1 MFTHRNLRSHN
12 LFRNFVT
19 DHTILRKGTKR
30 SKQLLKEQ
38 NNVERVLQGKT
49 AVITGASR
57 GIGAAT
63 AKRFAAEGANLVLT
77 ARTVDKHPTL
87 AGSLNE
93 TAEACTGLGAKVHI
107 IQADLSHE
115 KSRLRIIP
123 TALEE
128 FGTVNILV
136 NNAVA
141 AIYKPLDQYSLKH
154 RRIMTE
160 INVQA
165 PLDLIQQS
173 LPSMFEANEGWII
186 NLSSGSKRHP
196 SGPPY
201 DLGGVKGVYGFY
213 GATKAMLDRLTTALA
228 SELADKRIRVNT
240 VEPKAAVLSEG
251 ADAVVGDMLTSSQ
264 IESMEA
270 MVESILFLAH
280 CKPEHTGR
288 NEISLDVI
296 DQQNLTV
303 MDLEGHAPH
312 QGGKSLQKGN
322 TI

>member
-1 MFTHRNLRSHN
+1 M
-12 LFRNFVT
+12 
-19 DHTILRKGTKR
+19 
-30 SKQLLKEQ
+30 
-38 NNVERVLQGKT
+38 ERALQGKT

-63 AKRFAAEGANLVLT
+63 ARRFAAEGANLVLT
-77 ARTVDKHPTL
+77 ARTVDQHSTL

-93 TAEACTGLGAKVHI
+93 TAEACNNLGAKVQI
-107 IQADLSHE
+107 IRADLADE
-115 KSRLRIIP
+115 QSRLRIIP
-123 TALEE
+123 SALEE
-128 FGTVNILV
+128 FGAVNILI

-196 SGPPY
+196 TGPPY

-213 GATKAMLDRLTTALA
+213 GATKAMLDRITTALA
-228 SELADKRIRVNT
+228 SELADKNIRVNT

-251 ADAVVGDMLTSSQ
+251 ADAVVGDMLASSQ
-264 IESMEA
+264 VESMEA

-280 CKPEHTGR
+280 CKAEHTGR
-288 NEISLDVI
+288 NEVSLDVV
-296 DQQNLTV
+296 DRQNLTV

-312 QGGKSLQKGN
+312 LGEKAP
-322 TI
+322 

>member
-1 MFTHRNLRSHN
+1 M
-12 LFRNFVT
+12 
-19 DHTILRKGTKR
+19 
-30 SKQLLKEQ
+30 KEQ
-38 NNVERVLQGKT
+38 NNVERILQGKT

-63 AKRFAAEGANLVLT
+63 ARRFAAEGANLVLT
-77 ARTVDKHPTL
+77 ARTVDQHPTL
-87 AGSLNE
+87 EGSLNK
-93 TAEACTGLGAKVHI
+93 TAEACNDLGAKVHI
-107 IQADLSHE
+107 IQADLADE
-115 KSRLRIIP
+115 ESRLRIIP
-123 TALEE
+123 VALEE

-173 LPSMFEANEGWII
+173 LPSMLEANEGWII

-213 GATKAMLDRLTTALA
+213 GATKAMLDRITTALA
-228 SELADKRIRVNT
+228 SELADKRIRFNT

-270 MVESILFLAH
+270 MVESILYLSH
-280 CKPEHTGR
+280 CTPEHTGR

-303 MDLEGHAPH
+303 MDLDGHSPH
-312 QGGKSLQKGN
+312 TGGKAP
-322 TI
+322 

>member
-1 MFTHRNLRSHN
+1 M
-12 LFRNFVT
+12 
-19 DHTILRKGTKR
+19 
-30 SKQLLKEQ
+30 
-38 NNVERVLQGKT
+38 ERVLQGKT

-63 AKRFAAEGANLVLT
+63 ARRFAAEGANLVLT

-115 KSRLRIIP
+115 QSRLRIIP

-128 FGTVNILV
+128 FGTVNILI

-165 PLDLIQQS
+165 PLDLS
-173 LPSMFEANEGWII
+173 LIHI
-186 NLSSGSKRHP
+186 
-196 SGPPY
+196 
-201 DLGGVKGVYGFY
+201 
-213 GATKAMLDRLTTALA
+213 
-228 SELADKRIRVNT
+228 
-240 VEPKAAVLSEG
+240 
-251 ADAVVGDMLTSSQ
+251 
-264 IESMEA
+264 
-270 MVESILFLAH
+270 
-280 CKPEHTGR
+280 
-288 NEISLDVI
+288 
-296 DQQNLTV
+296 
-303 MDLEGHAPH
+303 
-312 QGGKSLQKGN
+312 
-322 TI
+322 

>member
-1 MFTHRNLRSHN
+1 
-12 LFRNFVT
+12 
-19 DHTILRKGTKR
+19 
-30 SKQLLKEQ
+30 
-38 NNVERVLQGKT
+38 VERVLQGKT

-63 AKRFAAEGANLVLT
+63 ARRFAAEGANLVLT
-77 ARTVDKHPTL
+77 ARTVDQHSTL
-87 AGSLNE
+87 TGSLND
-93 TAEACTGLGAKVHI
+93 TAEACNNLGAKVKI
-107 IQADLSHE
+107 VQADLADE
-115 KSRLRIIP
+115 QSRLRIIP
-123 TALEE
+123 AALEE
-128 FGTVNILV
+128 FGTVNILI

-154 RRIMTE
+154 RRIMIE

-173 LPSMFEANEGWII
+173 LPSMLEAKEGWII

-196 SGPPY
+196 NGPPY

-213 GATKAMLDRLTTALA
+213 GATKAMLDRITTGLA
-228 SELADKRIRVNT
+228 SELADKNIRVNT
-240 VEPKAAVLSEG
+240 VEPRAAVLSEG
-251 ADAVVGDMLTSSQ
+251 ADAVVGDTLTSSQ

-288 NEISLDVI
+288 NEVSLDVI
-296 DQQNLTV
+296 DKENLIV
-303 MDLEGHAPH
+303 MDLDGRTPH
-312 QGGKSLQKGN
+312 PGGKAP
-322 TI
+322 

>member
-19 DHTILRKGTKR
+19 DHTILRKGGKR
-30 SKQLLKEQ
+30 SKQLLREQ
-38 NNVERVLQGKT
+38 NNMERALQGKT

-63 AKRFAAEGANLVLT
+63 ARRFAAEGANLVLT
-77 ARTVDKHPTL
+77 ARTVDQHSTL

-93 TAEACTGLGAKVHI
+93 TAEACNNLGAKVQI
-107 IQADLSHE
+107 IRADLADE
-115 KSRLRIIP
+115 QSRLRIIP
-123 TALEE
+123 SALEE
-128 FGTVNILV
+128 FGAVNILI

-196 SGPPY
+196 TGPPY

-213 GATKAMLDRLTTALA
+213 GATKAMLDRITTALA
-228 SELADKRIRVNT
+228 SELADKNIRVNT

-251 ADAVVGDMLTSSQ
+251 ADAVVGDMLASSQ

-280 CKPEHTGR
+280 CKAEHTGR
-288 NEISLDVI
+288 NEVSLDVV
-296 DQQNLTV
+296 DRQNLTV

-312 QGGKSLQKGN
+312 LGEKAP
-322 TI
+322 

>member
-1 MFTHRNLRSHN
+1 
-12 LFRNFVT
+12 
-19 DHTILRKGTKR
+19 
-30 SKQLLKEQ
+30 
-38 NNVERVLQGKT
+38 
-49 AVITGASR
+49 
-57 GIGAAT
+57 
-63 AKRFAAEGANLVLT
+63 
-77 ARTVDKHPTL
+77 
-87 AGSLNE
+87 
-93 TAEACTGLGAKVHI
+93 
-107 IQADLSHE
+107 
-115 KSRLRIIP
+115 
-123 TALEE
+123 
-128 FGTVNILV
+128 
-136 NNAVA
+136 
-141 AIYKPLDQYSLKH
+141 
-154 RRIMTE
+154 MTE

-228 SELADKRIRVNT
+228 SELAVKRIRVNT

-280 CKPEHTGR
+280 CNPEHTGR

-312 QGGKSLQKGN
+312 LGGKAS
-322 TI
+322 

>member
-1 MFTHRNLRSHN
+1 M
-12 LFRNFVT
+12 
-19 DHTILRKGTKR
+19 
-30 SKQLLKEQ
+30 
-38 NNVERVLQGKT
+38 ERALQGKT

-63 AKRFAAEGANLVLT
+63 ARRFAAEGANLVLT
-77 ARTVDKHPTL
+77 ARTVDQHSTL

-93 TAEACTGLGAKVHI
+93 TAEACNNLGAKVQI
-107 IQADLSHE
+107 IRADLADE
-115 KSRLRIIP
+115 QSRLRIIP
-123 TALEE
+123 SALEE
-128 FGTVNILV
+128 FGAVNILI

-141 AIYKPLDQYSLKH
+141 AIYKSLDQYSLKH

-196 SGPPY
+196 TGPPY

-213 GATKAMLDRLTTALA
+213 GATKAMLDRITTALA
-228 SELADKRIRVNT
+228 SELADKNIRVNT

-251 ADAVVGDMLTSSQ
+251 ADAVVGDMLASSQ
-264 IESMEA
+264 VESMEA

-280 CKPEHTGR
+280 CKAEHTGR
-288 NEISLDVI
+288 NEVSLDVVNR
-296 DQQNLTV
+296 QNLTV

-312 QGGKSLQKGN
+312 LGEKAP
-322 TI
+322 

>member
-1 MFTHRNLRSHN
+1 M
-12 LFRNFVT
+12 
-19 DHTILRKGTKR
+19 
-30 SKQLLKEQ
+30 
-38 NNVERVLQGKT
+38 ERALQGKT

-63 AKRFAAEGANLVLT
+63 ARRFAAEGANLVLT
-77 ARTVDKHPTL
+77 ARTVNQHPTL
-87 AGSLNE
+87 PGSLNE
-93 TAEACTGLGAKVHI
+93 TAEACNHLGAKVKI
-107 IQADLSHE
+107 VQADLADDE
-115 KSRLRIIP
+115 SRLRIIP
-123 TALEE
+123 IALKE
-128 FGTVNILV
+128 FGTVNILI

-173 LPSMFEANEGWII
+173 LPSMLEAKEGWII

-196 SGPPY
+196 NGPPY

-213 GATKAMLDRLTTALA
+213 GATKAMLDRITTALA
-228 SELADKRIRVNT
+228 SELADKNIRVNT
-240 VEPKAAVLSEG
+240 VEPRAAVLSEG
-251 ADAVVGDMLTSSQ
+251 ADAVVGDILTSSQ

-280 CKPEHTGR
+280 CEPEHTGR

-296 DQQNLTV
+296 DRQNLTV
-303 MDLEGHAPH
+303 MHIQGHTPHPNGKAP
-312 QGGKSLQKGN
+312 
-322 TI
+322 

>member
-1 MFTHRNLRSHN
+1 M
-12 LFRNFVT
+12 
-19 DHTILRKGTKR
+19 
-30 SKQLLKEQ
+30 
-38 NNVERVLQGKT
+38 ERVLQGKT

-63 AKRFAAEGANLVLT
+63 ARRFAAEGANLVLT

-115 KSRLRIIP
+115 QSRLRIIP

-228 SELADKRIRVNT
+228 SELSDKRIRVNT

-312 QGGKSLQKGN
+312 LGGKSS
-322 TI
+322 

>member
-1 MFTHRNLRSHN
+1 
-12 LFRNFVT
+12 
-19 DHTILRKGTKR
+19 
-30 SKQLLKEQ
+30 
-38 NNVERVLQGKT
+38 VERVLQGKT

-63 AKRFAAEGANLVLT
+63 ARRFAAEGANLVLT
-77 ARTVDKHPTL
+77 ARTVDQHSTL
-87 AGSLNE
+87 SGSLNE
-93 TAEACTGLGAKVHI
+93 TAEACNNLGAKVKI
-107 IQADLSHE
+107 VQADLADDE
-115 KSRLRIIP
+115 SRLHIIP
-123 TALEE
+123 TALKE
-128 FGTVNILV
+128 FGTVNILI

-173 LPSMFEANEGWII
+173 LPSMLEAKEGWII

-196 SGPPY
+196 NGPPY
-201 DLGGVKGVYGFY
+201 DLSGVKGVYGFY
-213 GATKAMLDRLTTALA
+213 GATKAMLDRITTALA
-228 SELADKRIRVNT
+228 SELADKNIRVNT
-240 VEPKAAVLSEG
+240 VEPRAAVLSEG

-288 NEISLDVI
+288 NDISLDVI

-303 MDLEGHAPH
+303 MDLEGHAPYL
-312 QGGKSLQKGN
+312 GGKSL
-322 TI
+322 

>member
-1 MFTHRNLRSHN
+1 
-12 LFRNFVT
+12 
-19 DHTILRKGTKR
+19 
-30 SKQLLKEQ
+30 
-38 NNVERVLQGKT
+38 VERALQGKT

-63 AKRFAAEGANLVLT
+63 ARRFAAEGANLVLT
-77 ARTVDKHPTL
+77 ARTVNQHPTL
-87 AGSLNE
+87 PGSLNE
-93 TAEACTGLGAKVHI
+93 TAEACNHLGAKVKI
-107 IQADLSHE
+107 VQADLADDE
-115 KSRLRIIP
+115 SRLRIIP
-123 TALEE
+123 IALKE
-128 FGTVNILV
+128 FGTVNILI

-173 LPSMFEANEGWII
+173 LPSMLEAKEGWII

-196 SGPPY
+196 KGPPY

-213 GATKAMLDRLTTALA
+213 GATKAMLDRITTALA
-228 SELADKRIRVNT
+228 SELADKNIRVNT
-240 VEPKAAVLSEG
+240 VEPRAAVLSEG
-251 ADAVVGDMLTSSQ
+251 ADAVVGDILTSSQ

-280 CKPEHTGR
+280 CEPEHTGR

-296 DQQNLTV
+296 DRQNLTV
-303 MDLEGHAPH
+303 MHIQGHTPHPNGKAP
-312 QGGKSLQKGN
+312 
-322 TI
+322 

>member
-1 MFTHRNLRSHN
+1 M
-12 LFRNFVT
+12 
-19 DHTILRKGTKR
+19 
-30 SKQLLKEQ
+30 
-38 NNVERVLQGKT
+38 ERVLQGKT

-63 AKRFAAEGANLVLT
+63 ARRFAAEGANLVLT
-77 ARTVDKHPTL
+77 ARTVDQHSTL
-87 AGSLNE
+87 SGSLNE
-93 TAEACTGLGAKVHI
+93 TAEACNNLGAKVKI
-107 IQADLSHE
+107 VQADLADDE
-115 KSRLRIIP
+115 SRLHIIP
-123 TALEE
+123 TALKE
-128 FGTVNILV
+128 FGTVNILI

-173 LPSMFEANEGWII
+173 LPSMLEAKEGWII

-196 SGPPY
+196 NGPPY
-201 DLGGVKGVYGFY
+201 DLSGVKGVYGFY
-213 GATKAMLDRLTTALA
+213 GATKAMLDRITTALA
-228 SELADKRIRVNT
+228 SELADKNIRVNT
-240 VEPKAAVLSEG
+240 VEPRAAVLSEG

-270 MVESILFLAH
+270 MVESILFLAY
-280 CKPEHTGR
+280 CEPEYTGR
-288 NEISLDVI
+288 NEISLNLI

-303 MDLEGHAPH
+303 MDIQGHTPH
-312 QGGKSLQKGN
+312 PNGK
-322 TI
+322 TP

>member
-19 DHTILRKGTKR
+19 DHTILRKGSKR
-30 SKQLLKEQ
+30 SKQLLREQ
-38 NNVERVLQGKT
+38 NNMERALQGKT

-63 AKRFAAEGANLVLT
+63 ARRFAAEGANLVLT
-77 ARTVDKHPTL
+77 ARTVDQHSTL

-93 TAEACTGLGAKVHI
+93 TAEACNNLGAKVQI
-107 IQADLSHE
+107 IRADLADE
-115 KSRLRIIP
+115 QSRLRIIP
-123 TALEE
+123 SALEE
-128 FGTVNILV
+128 FGAVNILI

-196 SGPPY
+196 TGPPY

-213 GATKAMLDRLTTALA
+213 GATKAMLDRITTALA
-228 SELADKRIRVNT
+228 SELADKNIRVNT

-251 ADAVVGDMLTSSQ
+251 ADAVVGDMLASSQ
-264 IESMEA
+264 VESMEA

-280 CKPEHTGR
+280 CKAEHTGR
-288 NEISLDVI
+288 NEVSLDVV
-296 DQQNLTV
+296 DRQNLTV

-312 QGGKSLQKGN
+312 LGEKAP
-322 TI
+322 

>member
-1 MFTHRNLRSHN
+1 M
-12 LFRNFVT
+12 
-19 DHTILRKGTKR
+19 
-30 SKQLLKEQ
+30 
-38 NNVERVLQGKT
+38 
-49 AVITGASR
+49 
-57 GIGAAT
+57 
-63 AKRFAAEGANLVLT
+63 
-77 ARTVDKHPTL
+77 

-107 IQADLSHE
+107 IQADLADE
-115 KSRLRIIP
+115 QSRLRIIP
-123 TALEE
+123 AALEE

-173 LPSMFEANEGWII
+173 LPSMFEANEGWIV

-240 VEPKAAVLSEG
+240 VEPKPLC
-251 ADAVVGDMLTSSQ
+251 
-264 IESMEA
+264 
-270 MVESILFLAH
+270 FLREPTQLLET
-280 CKPEHTGR
+280 CLLRLKLNQWKQWLNPSF
-288 NEISLDVI
+288 SLRTVN
-296 DQQNLTV
+296 QNI
-303 MDLEGHAPH
+303 P
-312 QGGKSLQKGN
+312 GGMK
-322 TI
+322 

>member
-1 MFTHRNLRSHN
+1 M
-12 LFRNFVT
+12 
-19 DHTILRKGTKR
+19 
-30 SKQLLKEQ
+30 
-38 NNVERVLQGKT
+38 ERALQGKT

-63 AKRFAAEGANLVLT
+63 ARRFAAEGANLVLT
-77 ARTVDKHPTL
+77 ARTVDQHSTL

-93 TAEACTGLGAKVHI
+93 TAEACNNLGAKVQI
-107 IQADLSHE
+107 IRADLADE
-115 KSRLRIIP
+115 QSRLRIIP
-123 TALEE
+123 SALEE
-128 FGTVNILV
+128 FGAVNILI

-196 SGPPY
+196 TGPPY

-213 GATKAMLDRLTTALA
+213 GATKAMLDRITTALA
-228 SELADKRIRVNT
+228 SELADKNIRVNT

-251 ADAVVGDMLTSSQ
+251 ADAVVGDMLASSQ

-280 CKPEHTGR
+280 CKAEHTGR
-288 NEISLDVI
+288 NEVSLDVVNR
-296 DQQNLTV
+296 QNLTV

-312 QGGKSLQKGN
+312 LGEKAP
-322 TI
+322 